1 MTRHFNRDIESRN
14 SPGALSFFS
23 NFMGGDQPK
32 REKTKKV
39 IMKQV
44 MRNDVPQG
52 VTTYAPVPQVEQ
64 TAREETQAS
73 FDYDLS
79 EPLI

>member
-1 MTRHFNRDIESRN
+1 
-14 SPGALSFFS
+14 
-23 NFMGGDQPK
+23 
-32 REKTKKV
+32 
-39 IMKQV
+39 MKQV

-79 EPLI
+79 EPLIQESSKVETAYTLME

>member
-1 MTRHFNRDIESRN
+1 
-14 SPGALSFFS
+14 
-23 NFMGGDQPK
+23 
-32 REKTKKV
+32 
-39 IMKQV
+39 